1 MYGLRMSSY
10 IIKKIRSE
18 DKLVAA
24 AMSGILKKS
33 AFDFYAPFGKDA
45 MELLNRYRIG
55 VLRNSAV
62 KSDFRGRGIGAA
74 LLSERLQW
82 LTSLN
87 CEYSVGLTW
96 LHGKTIQ
103 SDRLYKSAG
112 FQQIGQIV
120 PEFFK
125 RLSEDTGMHCPY
137 CGFPCLCSAA
147 MYAKKN

>member
-62 KSDFRGRGIGAA
+62 KSDLIA
-74 LLSERLQW
+74 LASRF
-82 LTSLN
+82 
-87 CEYSVGLTW
+87 SV
-96 LHGKTIQ
+96 
-103 SDRLYKSAG
+103 
-112 FQQIGQIV
+112 
-120 PEFFK
+120 
-125 RLSEDTGMHCPY
+125 
-137 CGFPCLCSAA
+137 
-147 MYAKKN
+147 